1 MNRIETVKHPAG
13 DLLGHGLGFRFAT
26 GPPPPIA
33 LGAIQLPAQ
42 KDLSS
47 LAVNPYKVDSW
58 PIEPNSRGGKASGE
72 LSMPPI
78 RDAPEEEEDVP
89 ESDCESEHEYGFPRA
104 LPGWRFGQSPGAV
117 PDDDDDDEDDEEEE
131 DDDDGDDEAKMS
143 GENDADMA
151 AET

>member
-1 MNRIETVKHPAG
+1 MNRIESVKHPAG
-13 DLLGHGLGFRFAT
+13 VLMRPN

-33 LGAIQLPAQ
+33 LGAIHLPAQ

-47 LAVNPYKVDSW
+47 LVVNPYKVDSW

-72 LSMPPI
+72 LCMPPI

-89 ESDCESEHEYGFPRA
+89 ESDCESEHEDGFPKA

-117 PDDDDDDEDDEEEE
+117 PEDDDEDD
-131 DDDDGDDEAKMS
+131 DDDDGDDDEAKIS
-143 GENDADMA
+143 GDHDADSA
-151 AET
+151 ADVAADT